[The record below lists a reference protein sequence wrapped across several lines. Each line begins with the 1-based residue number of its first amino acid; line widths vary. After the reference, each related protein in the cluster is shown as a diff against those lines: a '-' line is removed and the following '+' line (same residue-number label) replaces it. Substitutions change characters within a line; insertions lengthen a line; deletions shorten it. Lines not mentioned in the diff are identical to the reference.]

1 MAIFVDRPTWPGH
14 GLLWSHMISDTSY
27 GELHDFASSV
37 GIPRQAFERDH
48 YDVVAARFDDVVSAG
63 ARVVPTR
70 QIVRILLQTGL
81 RVRAGR
87 RVIPGSSDDG

>member
-14 GLLWSHMISDTSY
+14 GLLWSHLISDTSH
-27 GELHDFASSV
+27 GELHRFASSV

-48 YDVVAARFDDVVSAG
+48 YDVIEARFDEVVAAG
-63 ARVVPTR
+63 AQVVTTR
-70 QIVRILLQTGL
+70 EIVRILLRSGL

-87 RVIPGSSDDG
+87 DVTRRSTDAS